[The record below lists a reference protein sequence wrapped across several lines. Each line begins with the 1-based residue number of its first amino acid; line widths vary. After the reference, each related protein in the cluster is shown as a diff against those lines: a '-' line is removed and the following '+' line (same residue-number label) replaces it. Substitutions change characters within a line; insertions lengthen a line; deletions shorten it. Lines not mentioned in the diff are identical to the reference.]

1 MKRMKDKH
9 GLLFGAGVVFSG
21 IFFTLNHFRNWGI
34 LKKKK
39 YEIEEEIAKGR
50 IDEISDINVKEVRKF
65 NKDSLDTLRDEEIK
79 KDLIKMKMKHE
90 KNVEILKEIEEIK
103 NKK

>member
-1 MKRMKDKH
+1 LRYFKE
-9 GLLFGAGVVFSG
+9 
-21 IFFTLNHFRNWGI
+21 
-34 LKKKK
+34 KKK

-79 KDLIKMKMKHE
+79 KRF
-90 KNVEILKEIEEIK
+90 N
-103 NKK
+103 